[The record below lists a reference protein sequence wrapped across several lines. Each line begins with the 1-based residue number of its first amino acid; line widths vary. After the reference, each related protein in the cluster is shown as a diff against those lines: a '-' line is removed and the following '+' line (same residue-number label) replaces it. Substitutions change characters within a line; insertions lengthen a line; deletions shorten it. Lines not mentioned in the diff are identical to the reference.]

1 MPKNTESES
10 TAHNTGTH
18 PCPRCERE
26 KLSAK
31 MTPERIAQIAA
42 ELPLPEETA
51 TTPAE
56 YKARLETCAICD
68 ALREGVLCS
77 WCGCYVVLRARPK
90 KSYCPYPGNDKWEK
104 NDI

>member
-1 MPKNTESES
+1 MPENTRNQSAS
-10 TAHNTGTH
+10 Q

-26 KLSAK
+26 KLSAQ
-31 MTPERIAQIAA
+31 MTPERIAQIAE
-42 ELPLPEETA
+42 ELPLPKETA
-51 TTPAE
+51 ATPAE
-56 YKARLETCAICD
+56 YKARLEICAVCD

-90 KSYCPYPGNDKWEK
+90 ESYCPYPGNNKWKK

>member
-1 MPKNTESES
+1 MPDNTRNQSAS
-10 TAHNTGTH
+10 Q

-26 KLSAK
+26 KLAAE

-42 ELPLPEETA
+42 ELPLQEEMA
-51 TTPAE
+51 ASPAE
-56 YKARLETCAICD
+56 YKARLETCAVCD
-68 ALREGVLCS
+68 ALRGNVLCS

-90 KSYCPYPGNDKWEK
+90 ESYCPYPGNDKWKK